1 MSQTQDPD
9 SEASPKPLHPSNPP
23 FHPAASTSTSAHPT
37 FTSTPLPS
45 AAHQPSP
52 LDHSRPP
59 SQQQQLDQFSRE
71 CSSSLSPAPSTPAA
85 EPSPRLHETTP
96 QTRPPRCS
104 TKSVRSS
111 SRSSTAS
118 RRANP
123 YSTATASDSA
133 SSSFPAR
140 PVPSHLASGYNRAPL
155 PGSPLALH
163 RPQLHHQQSPQPHF
177 HGSFPP
183 HHDAAYPFDGSPR
196 DQPYPRG
203 STPAVVHHPS
213 HISPGAL
220 DHHYPYAP
228 YQQAHRR
235 SPVYIALP
243 QPAPAGPYNA
253 FSPHPSGHSFPQ
265 RVTASQHPA
274 SQFAPASPRLGPNPA
289 RAVPS
294 PPYHNYNREHPQLR
308 QAPSYQLYSQHHQ
321 YHSASSAPRFAHVPL
336 AMDNPAHM
344 AQAQAQAQTQAQA
357 QAHAQM
363 QMQMQMQMAQVQAQA
378 QAQQQA
384 QNLRRKNAQDVLVG
398 QGFRGLKRGRPT
410 DRSLPPSLKR
420 QVPESAFYSDLQ
432 RMEKNLD
439 WTVARKRAE
448 LTDGLLRPPKIKR
461 TLRIFLSN
469 TCANQPFQLAEK
481 QKAKESGANAAA
493 ASAETGEAGDVKAEG
508 ATDSGDGKEED
519 AVPSWT
525 LRIEGRLLEPSFK
538 SRANTALSAQASI
551 NRTGAHKFSNL
562 IKTCVVELMRDPA
575 LYPDGSNIVEWHRP
589 VPSIAPASGMQA
601 GGGAG
606 GLGGTQGME
615 APLVASAEPA
625 LDGFEIKRKGN
636 VPTKVKIVLYPAYT
650 PDRYSLAPELATLLD
665 IREESRAGVISAL
678 WSYVKEKKLLDE
690 TDRKKVKCDA
700 ALRSLFNTDT
710 INFHH
715 IPEVIN
721 RYLHPAQPIV
731 IEYWVR
737 TDKAEYKHST
747 AYDIELDLEDL
758 AIRQKQHNV
767 LSQFDAAN
775 DAISREIAELD
786 DKIAQATATIRNRA
800 SARDFLAA
808 FAKDPQGHLRT
819 WIASQARD
827 LDAILG
833 NNPVPGAGGSVSN
846 FTAEEMRRAET
857 FRGAWVDEAV
867 IVNEAQRLAEKL
879 QELQSQAAQPQ
890 PGQPGA

>member
-1 MSQTQDPD
+1 MALIKPGSHLSPEVSEQTFPLQTLPTPSIASHRGVFREHSQLRHAF
-9 SEASPKPLHPSNPP
+9 SLHPYPLFNQL
-23 FHPAASTSTSAHPT
+23 HPAAHYRMDT
-37 FTSTPLPS
+37 
-45 AAHQPSP
+45 Q
-52 LDHSRPP
+52 
-59 SQQQQLDQFSRE
+59 
-71 CSSSLSPAPSTPAA
+71 APMT
-85 EPSPRLHETTP
+85 
-96 QTRPPRCS
+96 
-104 TKSVRSS
+104 
-111 SRSSTAS
+111 
-118 RRANP
+118 
-123 YSTATASDSA
+123 
-133 SSSFPAR
+133 
-140 PVPSHLASGYNRAPL
+140 
-155 PGSPLALH
+155 
-163 RPQLHHQQSPQPHF
+163 QS
-177 HGSFPP
+177 
-183 HHDAAYPFDGSPR
+183 
-196 DQPYPRG
+196 
-203 STPAVVHHPS
+203 
-213 HISPGAL
+213 
-220 DHHYPYAP
+220 
-228 YQQAHRR
+228 QAH
-235 SPVYIALP
+235 
-243 QPAPAGPYNA
+243 
-253 FSPHPSGHSFPQ
+253 
-265 RVTASQHPA
+265 T
-274 SQFAPASPRLGPNPA
+274 
-289 RAVPS
+289 
-294 PPYHNYNREHPQLR
+294 
-308 QAPSYQLYSQHHQ
+308 
-321 YHSASSAPRFAHVPL
+321 
-336 AMDNPAHM
+336 
-344 AQAQAQAQTQAQA
+344 QAQAQAQ
-357 QAHAQM
+357 HQM
-363 QMQMQMQMAQVQAQA
+363 QMQMQMQMAQAQQAQA

-384 QNLRRKNAQDVLVG
+384 HILRRKNAQDVLVG

-432 RMEKNLD
+432 RIEKNLD

-448 LTDGLLRPPKIKR
+448 LTDGLSRPPKIKR

-481 QKAKESGANAAA
+481 QKVKDSAPSVETADGAEVKVEGDKDAA
-493 ASAETGEAGDVKAEG
+493 
-508 ATDSGDGKEED
+508 DSKEED

-562 IKTCVVELMRDPA
+562 IKTCVVELMRDPS

-589 VPSIAPASGMQA
+589 VPSVAPASGMQA

-650 PDRYSLAPELATLLD
+650 PERYSLSPELGSLLD

-690 TDRKKVKCDA
+690 TDRKKVKCDS

-715 IPEVIN
+715 MPEVVN
-721 RYLHPAQPIV
+721 RHLHPAQPIV

-767 LSQFDAAN
+767 LAQFDTTN
-775 DAISREIAELD
+775 DATSREIAELD
-786 DKIAQATATIRNRA
+786 DKIAQAAATIRNRA

-833 NNPVPGAGGSVSN
+833 NNPVPGAGGSVSS

-857 FRGAWVDEAV
+857 FKGAWVDEAV

-879 QELQSQAAQPQ
+879 QELQSQAAQPN
-890 PGQPGA
+890 PGQAGM